1 MNEYIR
7 YHKYKNFICEI
18 EIINNKNN
26 EINYNA
32 TYYTDKCKIKKI
44 INMITGEN
52 INKIDD
58 IYYVNSIIYDIR
70 KINLYDT
77 MIDMPNIIYF
87 LSYEKCFYHN
97 FIEENQYLLFNS
109 GFCGTHNMHNKSGE
123 FIKSIMINNN
133 IIINLN

>member
-18 EIINNKNN
+18 EIINNANN
-26 EINYNA
+26 EIIYNANNEIIYNANNEIIYNA

-87 LSYEKCFYHN
+87 LSYEKCF
-97 FIEENQYLLFNS
+97 LS
-109 GFCGTHNMHNKSGE
+109 
-123 FIKSIMINNN
+123 
-133 IIINLN
+133 